1 MWLKRL
7 YSIETVTAT
16 NREPAHCERCTL
28 KATTKRTVLP
38 LDQER
43 LPYLRGL
50 VLGTCSLTSGNF
62 PSVFAT
68 TLIASK
74 VCHVLVYARGQRPC
88 MAESARRR
96 AAVVLNPTQSR
107 HRVDDATVTSQASFS
122 TPAPQPL
129 CHLRLGRAWRRSSRP
144 SPALWGQR
152 LIRRVQHEDGQ
163 RWRRIIRL
171 YGRQL
176 ASPQFPEH
184 LITRNLR
191 QSEPDP
197 LEPLHQNIHE
207 RYNPVSKVW
216 QPVVVGQECS
226 G

>member
-50 VLGTCSLTSGNF
+50 VLDTCSLTSGNF

-74 VCHVLVYARGQRPC
+74 VRHVLVYARGQRPC

-144 SPALWGQR
+144 SPALWVTAAYSAGTARRRAAVAPDNPSIWAPAR
-152 LIRRVQHEDGQ
+152 LAPVPRAPDNAEPAPIRARAARAVT
-163 RWRRIIRL
+163 
-171 YGRQL
+171 
-176 ASPQFPEH
+176 PEYP
-184 LITRNLR
+184 RA
-191 QSEPDP
+191 
-197 LEPLHQNIHE
+197 
-207 RYNPVSKVW
+207 V
-216 QPVVVGQECS
+216 
-226 G
+226 